1 MSTIKVTNVHDTSN
15 NVSLVTD
22 NAGIKTDKL
31 TGNSTAGSI
40 SVVGEGNS
48 TTTNLQQGLC
58 KVWVSFFQGDNDE
71 AAILDSFN
79 VSSQTDNS
87 QGRTTTNFNNDFAND
102 DYSFVGQVFDGGGA
116 NDIRLLNQDV
126 GTDTYTSAAIK
137 YYCLDGGAAVN
148 DAQRFFAQLMGD
160 LA

>member
-1 MSTIKVTNVHDTSN
+1 MSTIFADNFKNTSGGNNIKVNQLS
-15 NVSLVTD
+15 
-22 NAGIKTDKL
+22 GID
-31 TGNSTAGSI
+31 TAGSI
-40 SVVGEGNS
+40 TVQGEGSN
-48 TTTNLQQGLC
+48 TTNLQQGLC
-58 KVWVSFFQGDNDE
+58 KVWLSYFQGDNNT
-71 AAILDSFN
+71 ATILDSFN

>member
-1 MSTIKVTNVHDTSN
+1 MSSLKV
-15 NVSLVTD
+15 D
-22 NAGIKTDKL
+22 NI
-31 TGNSTAGSI
+31 TGRGSTGFTGSVK
-40 SVVGEGNS
+40 SEGGN
-48 TTTNLQQGLC
+48 TTTSLQQGLC
-58 KVWVSFFQGDNDE
+58 KVWVSYFQGDNDT

-116 NDIRLLNQDV
+116 NDIRLLNQDF
-126 GTDTYTSAAIK
+126 GNDTYTSAAVG
-137 YYCLDGGAAVN
+137 YYCLDGGSAVN